1 MQSLDPIQPSETE
14 ALISDH
20 RNPMLCPIVPSA
32 PSDASEP
39 TRAALAQVSTD
50 IRLLHALRRQQAK
63 CIHGQDFIDA
73 RAYEREIDALAC
85 RIDGFLEALSCV
97 GAIGAVSAVMYH
109 RAAGAARR
117 ALTVDGPSGGTSKA
131 YNEWRT
137 TVERLFVDSALMTD
151 DANDGGAQ

>member
-1 MQSLDPIQPSETE
+1 MP
-14 ALISDH
+14 DH

-32 PSDASEP
+32 PSDATEL
-39 TRAALAQVSTD
+39 TRAALAQVSSD

-73 RAYEREIDALAC
+73 RAYEREIDSLAC

-97 GAIGAVSAVMYH
+97 GAINAMVAIVYH
-109 RAAGAARR
+109 RAAGTARR
-117 ALTVDGPSGGTSKA
+117 VIAVDGPNGGTSKA

-137 TVERLFVDSALMTD
+137 MVERLYVDSAMTV
-151 DANDGGAQ
+151 DGAHGDG

>member
-1 MQSLDPIQPSETE
+1 ML
-14 ALISDH
+14 AN
-20 RNPMLCPIVPSA
+20 RNPLLCPIVP
-32 PSDASEP
+32 PVPRTESEQ
-39 TRAALAQVSTD
+39 TRAALTKVSTD

-97 GAIGAVSAVMYH
+97 GAIDAMVAVMYR
-109 RAAGAARR
+109 RAAGAAQR
-117 ALTVDGPSGGTSKA
+117 AIAVDGPNGGTSKA

-137 TVERLFVDSALMTD
+137 MVERIYVDSAMTVN
-151 DANDGGAQ
+151 DAHGEA

>member
-1 MQSLDPIQPSETE
+1 MP
-14 ALISDH
+14 DH

-32 PSDASEP
+32 PTDASEP
-39 TRAALAQVSTD
+39 TRVALGRASTD

-63 CIHGQDFIDA
+63 CIHGQDFVDA
-73 RAYEREIDALAC
+73 RAYEREVDALAC

-97 GAIGAVSAVMYH
+97 GAISAMVAVAYH

-117 ALTVDGPSGGTSKA
+117 PLNVDGPSGGTSEA
-131 YNEWRT
+131 YNDWRT

-151 DANDGGAQ
+151 DADGDA

>member
-1 MQSLDPIQPSETE
+1 M
-14 ALISDH
+14 SDH
-20 RNPMLCPIVPSA
+20 RNPLLGPIVPSA
-32 PSDASEP
+32 PSDATEL

-73 RAYEREIDALAC
+73 RAYEREIDVLAC

-97 GAIGAVSAVMYH
+97 GAIGAGSAFMYQ
-109 RAAGAARR
+109 RAAGAAQRPI
-117 ALTVDGPSGGTSKA
+117 AVNGPNGGTSKA

-137 TVERLFVDSALMTD
+137 MVERLYVDSATTAD
-151 DANDGGAQ
+151 DVHSNG

>member
-1 MQSLDPIQPSETE
+1 ML
-14 ALISDH
+14 AH
-20 RNPMLCPIVPSA
+20 RNPLLCPIVP
-32 PSDASEP
+32 PVPRTESEQ
-39 TRAALAQVSTD
+39 TRAALTKVSTD

-97 GAIGAVSAVMYH
+97 GAIDAMVAVMYR
-109 RAAGAARR
+109 RAAGAAQR
-117 ALTVDGPSGGTSKA
+117 AIAVDGPNGGTSKA

-137 TVERLFVDSALMTD
+137 MVERIYVDSAMTVN
-151 DANDGGAQ
+151 DAHGEA

>member
-1 MQSLDPIQPSETE
+1 ML
-14 ALISDH
+14 AH
-20 RNPMLCPIVPSA
+20 RNPLLCQIVP
-32 PSDASEP
+32 PVPRTESEQ
-39 TRAALAQVSTD
+39 TRAALTKVSTD

-97 GAIGAVSAVMYH
+97 GAIDAMVAVMYH
-109 RAAGAARR
+109 RAAGAAQR
-117 ALTVDGPSGGTSKA
+117 AIAVDGPNGGTSKA

-137 TVERLFVDSALMTD
+137 MVERMYVDSAMTVN
-151 DANDGGAQ
+151 DARGEA

>member
-1 MQSLDPIQPSETE
+1 M
-14 ALISDH
+14 SDY
-20 RNPMLCPIVPSA
+20 RNPLLCPIVPPA
-32 PSDASEP
+32 PTDVTEP

-50 IRLLHALRRQQAK
+50 IRLLHTLRRQQAK

-73 RAYEREIDALAC
+73 RGYEREVEALAC

-97 GAIGAVSAVMYH
+97 GAIGAMVAVMYH

-117 ALTVDGPSGGTSKA
+117 PIVMDGPNGGSSKA

-137 TVERLFVDSALMTD
+137 MVERMYVDSAMTVN
-151 DANDGGAQ
+151 DAHGEA

>member
-1 MQSLDPIQPSETE
+1 MPEL
-14 ALISDH
+14 
-20 RNPMLCPIVPSA
+20 RNPMLCPIVPA
-32 PSDASEP
+32 TPADATEQ

-85 RIDGFLEALSCV
+85 RIDGFLEALSYV
-97 GAIGAVSAVMYH
+97 GAIGGGSAFMYQ

-117 ALTVDGPSGGTSKA
+117 PLNVDGPSGGTSMA

-137 TVERLFVDSALMTD
+137 IVERLYVDSAVTADD
-151 DANDGGAQ
+151 DAPL

>member
-1 MQSLDPIQPSETE
+1 M
-14 ALISDH
+14 SDH
-20 RNPMLCPIVPSA
+20 RNPMLCPIVPPA
-32 PSDASEP
+32 PTDVTEP

-50 IRLLHALRRQQAK
+50 IRLLHTLRRQQAK

-97 GAIGAVSAVMYH
+97 GAISAMIALMYH

-117 ALTVDGPSGGTSKA
+117 PLNVDGPSGGTSKA

-137 TVERLFVDSALMTD
+137 TVERLFVDSAMIVDGSD
-151 DANDGGAQ
+151 DGDAGSS

>member
-1 MQSLDPIQPSETE
+1 MSE
-14 ALISDH
+14 L
-20 RNPMLCPIVPSA
+20 RNPMLCPIVPSTPA
-32 PSDASEP
+32 DATEQ

-97 GAIGAVSAVMYH
+97 GAISAMVTVAYH

-117 ALTVDGPSGGTSKA
+117 PLNVDGPSGGTTKA
-131 YNEWRT
+131 YNDWRT
-137 TVERLFVDSALMTD
+137 TVERLYVDSANLSCED
-151 DANDGGAQ
+151 